1 MKSTIDE
8 SIVFSISAQCHQFNG
23 MYFLRCVLLKHLR
36 SDYDVYGNKTMP
48 HSTLAGIRVY
58 QVNRMSS
65 VVCWVGFHL
74 RSINLIA

>member
-1 MKSTIDE
+1 MTNRLC
-8 SIVFSISAQCHQFNG
+8 SASVHNAINLMECI
-23 MYFLRCVLLKHLR
+23 FLRCVLLKHLR